1 MEIKT
6 EEKMPFVP
14 LSKLRRLVKM
24 LRAQDENMPIRF
36 DYLMTA
42 LFPTIY
48 QNIQSYVKDAYTSG
62 YLAGLKAK
70 EEENEN

>member
-1 MEIKT
+1 MEIKS

-14 LSKLRRLVKM
+14 LSKLRHLVKM
-24 LRAQDENMPIRF
+24 LKAQDDDMPVRF

-42 LFPTIY
+42 LFPSIY

-62 YLAGLKAK
+62 YLEGLKAK
-70 EEENEN
+70 EENEN